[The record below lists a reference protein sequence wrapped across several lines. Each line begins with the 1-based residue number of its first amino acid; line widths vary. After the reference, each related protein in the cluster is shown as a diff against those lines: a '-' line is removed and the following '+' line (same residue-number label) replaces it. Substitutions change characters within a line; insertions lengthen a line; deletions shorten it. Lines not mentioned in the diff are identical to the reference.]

1 MCTICAEAQE
11 FSAWQDDRSVLAST
25 EDPEAGVLKH
35 ASIFVLKLP
44 LPLAALRVAKASM
57 LPGGSGLCDG

>member
-1 MCTICAEAQE
+1 M
-11 FSAWQDDRSVLAST
+11 LAST